1 MNSREIVY
9 SIYQK
14 SGLTNAEYANLLG
27 ISRQALWDRINTMKA
42 RDMTVSVFS
51 EMVSALGYSVFVS
64 RESPEDAYLV
74 GRSD

>member
-51 EMVSALGYSVFVS
+51 EMVSSLGYSVFVS

-74 GRSD
+74 E

>member
-42 RDMTVSVFS
+42 KDMTVSVFS
-51 EMVSALGYSVFVS
+51 EMVSALGYSVCVGK
-64 RESPEDAYLV
+64 EVPDGAYV
-74 GRSD
+74 VE

>member
-14 SGLTNAEYANLLG
+14 SGLTNAEYAKLLG

-42 RDMTVSVFS
+42 KDMTVSVFS
-51 EMVSALGYSVFVS
+51 EMVAELGYSVFVA
-64 RESPEDAYLV
+64 REASDDAYLV
-74 GRSD
+74 E

>member
-74 GRSD
+74 E

>member
-1 MNSREIVY
+1 MNSREIVC

-27 ISRQALWDRINTMKA
+27 ISRQAVWDRINTMKA
-42 RDMTVSVFS
+42 KDMTVSIFS

-64 RESPEDAYLV
+64 KELPEDAYLV
-74 GRSD
+74 E